1 MSKLKAVIQYECFT
15 SFKYI
20 WIFYAIQYAIV
31 ALILLI
37 VGICLGS
44 FKEMGINCLEI
55 NTLIY
60 VGILGVLGFREDF
73 KMLIQNGFTRKYIFA
88 GTFSMF
94 CFISGIMALVD
105 TVMGN
110 FFHYVNNRFSSMYGG
125 LYGYGNLFINWLWLF
140 LLYVAVCS
148 LFFVVILWIN
158 LAGKMISIYSGIIL
172 GGIILL
178 AAALF
183 RYVLSART
191 VNKIWELLAK
201 IMGFMTDGTINH
213 IFPVITLFLLG
224 IVLGVGSYAIIR
236 RTELK

>member
-1 MSKLKAVIQYECFT
+1 MSKLKAVIRYECFT

-31 ALILLI
+31 ALISLI
-37 VGICLGS
+37 IGIYMGS
-44 FKEMGINCLEI
+44 FEEVGTNGLEL

-60 VGILGVLGFREDF
+60 IGILGIMGFREDF

-94 CFISGIMALVD
+94 CFISGVMALVD
-105 TVMGN
+105 SVMGN
-110 FFHYVNNRFSSMYGG
+110 LFHYINNGYFSMYGA

-140 LLYVAVCS
+140 LLYVVVCS
-148 LFFVVILWIN
+148 LFFIIILWIN
-158 LAGKMISIYSGIIL
+158 LTGKVISIYSGIIF
-172 GGIILL
+172 GGLVLL
-178 AAALF
+178 ITALF
-183 RYVLSART
+183 RYVIPAHTINRIL
-191 VNKIWELLAK
+191 KFLAK
-201 IMGFMTDGTINH
+201 IMGFMADGTINH

-224 IVLGVGSYAIIR
+224 AVLGVGSYAVIR

>member
-1 MSKLKAVIQYECFT
+1 MTKLKAVIQYECFT

-20 WIFYAIQYAIV
+20 WLFYAIQYAIV

-105 TVMGN
+105 TVIGN
-110 FFHYVNNRFSSMYGG
+110 LLHYVNNRFSSMYGAV
-125 LYGYGNLFINWLWLF
+125 YGYGNLLINWLWLF
-140 LLYVAVCS
+140 LLYIVVCS
-148 LFFVVILWIN
+148 LFFVIILWIN
-158 LAGKMISIYSGIIL
+158 LAGKAISIYSGIIL

-178 AAALF
+178 SIALF
-183 RYVLSART
+183 QYVISGHTA
-191 VNKIWELLAK
+191 NKIFRFLTKA
-201 IMGFMTDGTINH
+201 MGFMADGTINH
-213 IFPVITLFLLG
+213 LFPVITLLLLAV
-224 IVLGVGSYAIIR
+224 VLGVGSYAIIR

>member
-20 WIFYAIQYAIV
+20 WFFYAIQYAIV
-31 ALILLI
+31 ALISLI
-37 VGICLGS
+37 IGICMGS
-44 FKEMGINCLEI
+44 IEEVGSNCLEI

-60 VGILGVLGFREDF
+60 IGILGVLGFREDF

-110 FFHYVNNRFSSMYGG
+110 LFHYVNNSYFSMYGA
-125 LYGYGNLFINWLWLF
+125 LYGYGKLFMNWLWLF
-140 LLYVAVCS
+140 LLYVVICS
-148 LFFVVILWIN
+148 LFFVIILWIN
-158 LAGKMISIYSGIIL
+158 LAGKMISVYSGIIL
-172 GGIILL
+172 GGIVLL
-178 AAALF
+178 VIAMF
-183 RYVLSART
+183 RYVLSAHIIS
-191 VNKIWELLAK
+191 KILGLLMK
-201 IMGFMTDGTINH
+201 SMGFMADGSINH
-213 IFPVITLFLLG
+213 IFPVLTLFVFAVVLAAG
-224 IVLGVGSYAIIR
+224 AYTIVC